1 MPRVLMHFDR
11 YRSLWWVGFMEADC
25 STPISRPTR
34 YYHFAT
40 LDGLR
45 SFVVRCNPEDMDYF
59 ENSVR
64 AWARGTSYV
73 NISEE
78 QYAKLKQVRVS
89 KSPQR

>member
-1 MPRVLMHFDR
+1 MPRVLLHFDR

-25 STPISRPTR
+25 KTPISSPTR

-45 SFVVRCNPEDMDYF
+45 SFVIRCNPEDMDEF

-64 AWARGTSYV
+64 AWSRGVHYV
-73 NISEE
+73 NITDE
-78 QYAKLKQVRVS
+78 QYAKLRKLC
-89 KSPQR
+89 